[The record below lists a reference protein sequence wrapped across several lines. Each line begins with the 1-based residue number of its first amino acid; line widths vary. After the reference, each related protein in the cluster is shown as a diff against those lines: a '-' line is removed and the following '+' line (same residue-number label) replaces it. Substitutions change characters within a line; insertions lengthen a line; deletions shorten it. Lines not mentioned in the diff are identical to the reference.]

1 MKNHRKGFQVSEI
14 LIVLAIIGLL
24 VGILLPVI
32 SKARQTAISAQK
44 QTQPQPKY
52 QPPPP
57 EVIQQRQE
65 AARKRAEERQAQ
77 EEIDRQTQIA
87 LEKENAIYEITFIQI
102 DRELNFRLYTL
113 RHRKNNTKYMLVVT
127 PEGSSITPLNNPE

>member
-1 MKNHRKGFQVSEI
+1 MKYHRKGFHASET
-14 LIVLAIIGLL
+14 LIVLTILGLL
-24 VGILLPVI
+24 LSILIPAI
-32 SKARQTAISAQK
+32 FKARQIAISAQK

-52 QPPPP
+52 QPLSP
-57 EVIQQRQE
+57 EVFQQRQE
-65 AARKRAEERQAQ
+65 AARKRAEECQAQ

>member
-1 MKNHRKGFQVSEI
+1 MKYHRRGFSSGYTIASITLVAVVVLFFVS
-14 LIVLAIIGLL
+14 IIYFF
-24 VGILLPVI
+24 
-32 SKARQTAISAQK
+32 RQSSIPAQK
-44 QTQPQPKY
+44 ESQPQPKY
-52 QPPPP
+52 QAPSP
-57 EVIQQRQE
+57 EVFQQRQE
-65 AARKRAEERQAQ
+65 AARKRLEERQAQ

-127 PEGSSITPLNNPE
+127 PEGSSITPLNSPE

>member
-1 MKNHRKGFQVSEI
+1 MKNHRRGFSSGYTLASIALVV
-14 LIVLAIIGLL
+14 IVALFFVRI
-24 VGILLPVI
+24 VY
-32 SKARQTAISAQK
+32 SFRQSSISAQK

-52 QPPPP
+52 QLPSP

-77 EEIDRQTQIA
+77 EEAARQTQIA